1 MGALQENLGA
11 NQAGESRPRTLG
23 EVLYA
28 TASSAPASEQEWF
41 GLVRAIAA
49 GDQVALQ
56 ALYERS
62 HRLVF
67 TLLMRLTGRREMAEE
82 LTLEVFHDLWR
93 RAYRYDPGEG
103 TVIARLM
110 NQARSRALARLR
122 SEQRKKDEKAEFED
136 ERQALR
142 TALDALAPEER
153 HAIEAA
159 FFSELSHAEIALR
172 LNQSVETI
180 GARIGSGLHKLRQA
194 LAEGRGEP

>member
-153 HAIEAA
+153 QAIEAA

-194 LAEGRGEP
+194 LAEGRGKP

>member
-194 LAEGRGEP
+194 LAEGRGKP

>member
-153 HAIEAA
+153 QAIEAA

>member
-82 LTLEVFHDLWR
+82 LTLEVFHDVWR

-153 HAIEAA
+153 QAIEAA

-194 LAEGRGEP
+194 LAEGRGKP